1 MRGSVRDIVAHPAHE
16 QQGAS
21 SGQAND
27 RATASADARAGGPS
41 AEAGRAEGPTLGTSA
56 NNAATAGQRAKR
68 AERMAARRV
77 LAEFT
82 NLPRVAGCGRTS
94 VLPGGEVNLKVS
106 DFADKAK
113 RKAGFGGLHTCGSLW
128 VCPVCSAKITVRRAQ
143 ELEQV
148 LDWNARR
155 GGSTALATFT
165 VRHNRGHSLDELW
178 NIAIRKGWRSMTE
191 NRAWKEGRKYLG
203 IDHYIRATEVTHGAN
218 GWHVHLHVLL
228 FFDRPVSEE
237 MVRAFQA
244 SLYDLWS
251 AALDRFGFEA
261 SQEHGVDVR
270 LAEAKSHLEALG
282 KYMSKLVF
290 EASGG
295 RFKKGR
301 EGGRT
306 PFEILAD
313 FISTGLEA
321 DAILWWEYEKI
332 SKGKR
337 QLTWSRGLKAAA
349 GLTEVTDEE
358 IAKEEIDG
366 DQMITMPN
374 STWRVVYRVAE
385 KLLDATEEHGVP
397 GAVGWFRDHN
407 LPIRLMPAGYKA
419 LGQDPKFVGIEC
431 FGCGERITVWQ
442 GSVYHPNCD
451 PGVKAELRSTR

>member
-1 MRGSVRDIVAHPAHE
+1 MRGSARASVQHPAHDR
-16 QQGAS
+16 QGATS
-21 SGQAND
+21 RSHDLASAS
-27 RATASADARAGGPS
+27 ATARGEATSAG
-41 AEAGRAEGPTLGTSA
+41 AGRAGGPTLGTSA

-68 AERMAARRV
+68 AERMAARRG
-77 LAEFT
+77 LAEIT
-82 NLPRVAGCGRTS
+82 NLPRVKGCGRTS

-106 DFADKAK
+106 DVANKAK

-128 VCPVCSAKITVRRAQ
+128 VCPVCSAKITVRRAE
-143 ELEQV
+143 ELEKV
-148 LDWNARR
+148 LDWNAGR

-178 NIAIRKGWRSMTE
+178 NTAIRKAWRSMTE
-191 NRAWKEGRKYLG
+191 NRSWKEGRKYLG
-203 IDHYIRATEVTHGAN
+203 VDHYIRATEVTHGAN

-228 FFDRPVSEE
+228 FFDRLVSEE

-244 SLYDLWS
+244 ELFDLWS
-251 AALDRFGFEA
+251 AALQRNGFEA
-261 SQEHGVDVR
+261 SQAHGVDVR
-270 LAEAKSHLEALG
+270 LAEAQSHLEALG

-306 PFEILAD
+306 PFEILGD
-313 FISTGLEA
+313 FLATGLEA
-321 DAILWWEYEKI
+321 DAVLWWEYERI

-337 QLTWSRGLKAAA
+337 QLTWSRGLKATA
-349 GLTEVTDEE
+349 GLNDVTDEE

-374 STWRVVYRVAE
+374 STWRVVYHVAE
-385 KLLDATEEHGVP
+385 KLLDATEQDGIS

-407 LPIRLMPAGYKA
+407 LPVRLMPAGYKA
-419 LGQDPKFVGIEC
+419 LGQEPQFKGIEC
-431 FGCGERITVWQ
+431 FGCGERMTVWQ
-442 GSVYHPNCD
+442 GSLYHPNCEPSVLND
-451 PGVKAELRSTR
+451 RRID